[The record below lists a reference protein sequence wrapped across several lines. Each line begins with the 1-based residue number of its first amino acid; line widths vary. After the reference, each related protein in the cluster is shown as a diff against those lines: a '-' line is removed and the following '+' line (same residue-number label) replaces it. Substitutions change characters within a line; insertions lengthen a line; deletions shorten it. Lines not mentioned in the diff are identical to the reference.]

1 LATAR
6 RRLRLSAVTSLTRL
20 LILLLVIVIVGCG
33 REPTL
38 VAAPAAGELRLWE
51 DAAIFDSVRTV
62 LGEARRLV
70 WVEMY
75 EFDRPDLAAALAR
88 ARARGVDVRLIVDPS
103 VSVSVRTARGLAGL
117 GLAVRYY
124 PLDDRRHQIDHVK
137 LLLTDSEAVAG
148 GMNWGRHS
156 DRNHD
161 YALEI
166 RPPPLLARLRAI
178 FEQDW
183 SLAGGVPAR
192 LPPAGGAVAQ
202 TAPGAEIR
210 QALEGALAA
219 ARRTVFAEVFVLTDG
234 DVIAGLAA
242 AVRRGATVRV
252 LLDARQDVNRPGY
265 TLLRASGVA
274 VRWYRPPPGAK
285 LHAKIGSFDGRLVL
299 GSANWSL
306 SGLSVN
312 HELDVVTD
320 DPAVTAAFRAR
331 FDADWSSVY
340 AA

>member
-1 LATAR
+1 LAPAICGF
-6 RRLRLSAVTSLTRL
+6 RLGAVIWLTRL

-33 REPTL
+33 REPIL
-38 VAAPAAGELRLWE
+38 VAPPAAGQLRLWQ
-51 DAAIFDSVRTV
+51 DAAIFDSVQAV
-62 LGEARRLV
+62 LGNARRWV

-75 EFDRPDLAAALAR
+75 EFDRPDLAAALAA
-88 ARARGVDVRLIVDPS
+88 ARARGADVRLIVDPS

-137 LLLTDSEAVAG
+137 LLLTESEAVAG

-183 SLAGGVPAR
+183 SLAGGIPAR
-192 LPPAGGAVAQ
+192 LPPTGGTIAQ
-202 TAPGAEIR
+202 TAPGDEIR
-210 QALEGALAA
+210 QALVNALSA
-219 ARRTVFAEVFVLTDG
+219 ARRTVFAEVFVLTDA

-242 AVRRGATVRV
+242 AARRGALVRV
-252 LLDARQDVNRPGY
+252 LLDAGQDVNRPGY
-265 TLLRASGVA
+265 TLLSASGVA

-285 LHAKIGSFDGRLVL
+285 LHAKVGLFDGRLVL

-320 DPAVTAAFRAR
+320 DPGVSAAFRAR

>member
-1 LATAR
+1 LARPADG
-6 RRLRLSAVTSLTRL
+6 LKLAAVTWLTRL
-20 LILLLVIVIVGCG
+20 LILLLVIVMAGCG
-33 REPTL
+33 RQPVL
-38 VAAPAAGELRLWE
+38 VATPALGELRLWQ
-51 DAAIFDSVRTV
+51 DAAIFGAVRTA
-62 LGEARRLV
+62 LADARQRV

-75 EFDRPDLAAALAR
+75 EFDRPDLAAALAA
-88 ARARGVDVRLIVDPS
+88 ARARGADVRLLVDPS

-117 GLAVRYY
+117 GLDVRYY

-137 LLLTDSEAVAG
+137 LLLTESEAVAG

-166 RPPPLLARLRAI
+166 RPPPLLERLRAI

-183 SLAGGVPAR
+183 SLAGGVSAR
-192 LPPAGGAVAQ
+192 LSPAGGPVVQ
-202 TAPGAEIR
+202 TAPGDEIR
-210 QALEGALAA
+210 RALEGALAA
-219 ARRTVFAEVFVLTDG
+219 ARRAVYAEVFVLTDP
-234 DVIAGLAA
+234 DLIAALAA
-242 AVRRGATVRV
+242 TARRGATVRV

-265 TLLRASGVA
+265 ALLAASGVA
-274 VRWYRPPPGAK
+274 VRWYHAPAGAK
-285 LHAKIGSFDGRLVL
+285 LHAKAGLFDGRLVL

-312 HELDVVTD
+312 HELDIVTD
-320 DPAVTAAFRAR
+320 DREITAAFKAR
-331 FDADWSSVY
+331 FDADWTSVY